1 MPFAFFDS
9 TENLVSFGNPT
20 VASPG
25 AFTRYTGSYTSSD
38 DGFTSSP
45 IALPS
50 GMNWQYGT
58 LANAQAT
65 FTQFYVSTNG
75 YISFSAGSGGI
86 NSSPTAGTIAGN
98 PGDLWLQ
105 TSITNTSNTTT
116 VHDIFTRA
124 VSFTHTK
131 NGVSDPNGAHYF
143 MDIVVYCGTYGATTT
158 GKDYQIRLL
167 KYAGTQWV
175 QIRTRSLGGIAGNQG
190 VFGTVSGS
198 SASAS
203 SQVSKVWESSNG
215 GQNWT
220 FRGTGGVG
228 EIGPGFTTGA
238 YADSGG
244 VSLSKV
250 IDNLEFGVGNQV
262 NLAGTGYS
270 WWNHYNSRAGAQ
282 GSEFL
287 LGCSFMNIGA
297 IRDCIL
303 RYVVGATT
311 ATENSWLLNTT
322 YGGYAG
328 DINGDGS
335 LPDLSDSTR
344 LGNIQAGAA
353 GCQALTDAPVVK
365 LLNLMRLSMLPE
377 YSEHLRIRGIVGGIS
392 LNNLRPGYPVY
403 DTASTRVVSNAENT
417 GVEGKTR
424 LYSVFING
432 GYMSVTP
439 GTQVSMSDHVGT
451 ARARSI
457 RGVGATIRGTGG
469 ALP

>member
-9 TENLVSFGNPT
+9 TENLVSFGAPT

-25 AFTRYTGSYTSSD
+25 AFTRYTGSYTNID
-38 DGFTSSP
+38 DGFASTP

-50 GMNWQYGT
+50 GMNWQYG
-58 LANAQAT
+58 NSSNVQST
-65 FTQFYVSTNG
+65 FTQFFVSTNG
-75 YISFSAGSGGI
+75 YISFSAGSGSI
-86 NSSPTAGTIAGN
+86 NSGPTAGTIAGN
-98 PGDLWLQ
+98 AGDLWLQ
-105 TSITNTSNTTT
+105 TTLTNTVNTTT
-116 VHDIFTRA
+116 THDIFTRA

-167 KYAGTQWV
+167 KYAGVQWV

-238 YADSGG
+238 FADSGG

-250 IDNLEFGVGNQV
+250 IDNLEFGVGNAT

-270 WWNHYNSRAGAQ
+270 WWNHYNRSGAQ

-287 LGCSFMNIGA
+287 LGCSFMNMGA
-297 IRDCIL
+297 IRSSIL
-303 RYVVGATT
+303 RYVVGSAS
-311 ATENSWLLNTT
+311 ATETSWLLDTT
-322 YGGYAG
+322 YGGNAG
-328 DINGDGS
+328 DINGSGGV
-335 LPDLSDSTR
+335 PDLSDSTR
-344 LGNIQAGAA
+344 LGNIQAGAV

-365 LLNLMRLSMLPE
+365 LLNLMTLGISPTYRE
-377 YSEHLRIRGIVGGIS
+377 NLRIAGIIGGIS
-392 LNNLRPGYPVY
+392 LNDVRPGYPVY
-403 DTASTRVVSNAENT
+403 DTADSRVVSNVENT
-417 GVEGKTR
+417 GVAGKTR
-424 LYSVFING
+424 LYSSFINS
-432 GYMSVTP
+432 GYMSATP
-439 GTQVSMSDHVGT
+439 NTTVSMNDHVGA

-469 ALP
+469 NLP